1 MTSLP
6 AGMTEASP
14 DQEEEKAG
22 RLEERGLRLEKALN
36 LPEVVMDGDER
47 TIDTHIKNLRKK
59 IATIIPDRQLVST
72 VYGLGY
78 KLIEAEEE
86 RRT

>member
-1 MTSLP
+1 VDRDP
-6 AGMTEASP
+6 AAP
-14 DQEEEKAG
+14 PCDQTAKKG
-22 RLEERGLRLEKALN
+22 GY
-36 LPEVVMDGDER
+36 ER

>member
-1 MTSLP
+1 MDRDP
-6 AGMTEASP
+6 AAP
-14 DQEEEKAG
+14 PIDQTAKKG
-22 RLEERGLRLEKALN
+22 GY
-36 LPEVVMDGDER
+36 ER

-78 KLIEAEEE
+78 KLI
-86 RRT
+86 